1 MYSFNRSLI
10 GPNEARML
18 IHDRVVVRTTRTA
31 ARPSTPTLYW
41 TPKTGIQSSLSTYE
55 KPLAAGSSPM
65 SISRDST
72 NETRATARAV
82 QRMDR

>member
-18 IHDRVVVRTTRTA
+18 IHDSSVVRTTSSA

-41 TPKTGIQSSLSTYE
+41 TPKTGIQSTRST
-55 KPLAAGSSPM
+55 
-65 SISRDST
+65 
-72 NETRATARAV
+72 
-82 QRMDR
+82 